1 MEQQLK
7 NLVAATS
14 EANRTSWA
22 TDFRKGGGKVIGTLC
37 SYVPEEL
44 IYAAGMLPWY
54 VAPVTE
60 GSITKALAHR
70 APSSSQYCNSVLE
83 SLMNGQLDFLDGVV
97 ATDREQDLV
106 RLWDVWDHLKKTPFT
121 HIMHV
126 PSRDDELGC
135 RQMAKDIRSFAKALE
150 DFGGRKITDESLR
163 KAIHVLNKTRLLL
176 SRLYELRKRD
186 DPAVSG
192 SEAMAIVAAAT
203 VMPKDRFN
211 KELESLLPYLEHRK
225 VPSSQGRPRILLSS
239 DTLDRPAY
247 IQLVEQSGAVVAM
260 DDLDP
265 GSRYFSLQVDA
276 GAKDLPYALAQRY
289 LNRPGHPRMFAW
301 DKQVQQIVD
310 WVREYRIDG
319 VLELVETFSLPRE
332 FRVPVLH
339 AELDKAGIPNMSIP
353 RQRDMA
359 DAGQIGTRIQAFV
372 EMLQTRKA

>member
-1 MEQQLK
+1 MEQQLT
-7 NLVAATS
+7 NLIAATS
-14 EANRTSWA
+14 EAKRTSWA
-22 TDFRKGGGKVIGTLC
+22 KDFKSSGGKVIGTLC
-37 SYVPEEL
+37 SYVPEEI

-54 VAPVTE
+54 IAPVTE
-60 GSITKALAHR
+60 GNITKALVHR
-70 APSSSQYCNSVLE
+70 VPSSSQYCNAVLE

-106 RLWDVWDHLKKTPFT
+106 RLWDVWVHLGKTPFA

-135 RQMAKDIRSFAKALE
+135 RQMAKDIRSLTKALE
-150 DFGGRKITDESLR
+150 DFGGRKITDDSLR
-163 KAIHVLNKTRLLL
+163 QATKVLNKTRLLL
-176 SRLYELRKRD
+176 SQMYELRKRQS
-186 DPAVSG
+186 PAVSG
-192 SEAMAIVAAAT
+192 SEAMTIVAAAT
-203 VMPKDRFN
+203 VMPKERFN

-225 VPSSQGRPRILLSS
+225 VPSDQGRPRILVSS
-239 DTLDRPAY
+239 DTLDRPSY
-247 IQLVEQSGAVVAM
+247 IELVEQAGAVVAM

-265 GSRYFSLQVDA
+265 GSRYFWLQVD
-276 GAKDLPYALAQRY
+276 GSAKDLPYALAKRY

-310 WVREYRIDG
+310 WVRDFRIDG

-339 AELDKAGIPNMSIP
+339 AELTKAGIPNMSIP

-372 EMLQTRKA
+372 EMLQAKKA